1 MKNFDEYLKE
11 TGEFGWVQAIINPL
25 FYVSGLPTA
34 KPQEIIL
41 TENGSRGIATVLLP
55 DFVEVLMLDKGNLSH
70 EEKVARTNTV
80 IGMDISPL
88 ILGRVVDPFGM
99 PVDNLGPLAGERVYL
114 PLDKPPPGVLERAKI
129 SQPFETGVMVVDSM
143 VQIGKGQK
151 ELVLGDQKT
160 GKTQFLLQTMAHQAK
175 KGTICIYVSIGKKQA
190 DLKHVEQYLKES
202 GALKNS
208 VVIAATSSDPVSYV
222 YFAPFAGFT
231 IAEYFRDTGRDVL
244 IVLDDMSAHAKY
256 YREISLIAKKVPGRN
271 SYPGDVF
278 HHQARVLERSGLI
291 RGKGGKKDYSITA
304 LPVVETQEGD
314 ITGYIQTNL
323 MATTDGHLF
332 FDMQEAKR
340 GRYPPVNH
348 TLSVTRAGNQTQTV
362 LEKEIRHHFVLSLNE
377 YYRIKE
383 TVSFGVEILPEYKN
397 FIVYGQKIEAVLNQ
411 GKRDI
416 VSTSLRYLLCGLLYF
431 GFFKESTIPQT
442 IQAKEAL
449 TKALAEGRLKS
460 IEAEILKAPNLVNL
474 VAVINKYKQKI
485 WEAAYGNLQQKPA

>member
-1 MKNFDEYLKE
+1 
-11 TGEFGWVQAIINPL
+11 
-25 FYVSGLPTA
+25 
-34 KPQEIIL
+34 
-41 TENGSRGIATVLLP
+41 
-55 DFVEVLMLDKGNLSH
+55 
-70 EEKVARTNTV
+70 
-80 IGMDISPL
+80 MDISPL

-271 SYPGDVF
+271 SYPGED
-278 HHQARVLERSGLI
+278 
-291 RGKGGKKDYSITA
+291 
-304 LPVVETQEGD
+304 
-314 ITGYIQTNL
+314 
-323 MATTDGHLF
+323 
-332 FDMQEAKR
+332 
-340 GRYPPVNH
+340 
-348 TLSVTRAGNQTQTV
+348 
-362 LEKEIRHHFVLSLNE
+362 
-377 YYRIKE
+377 
-383 TVSFGVEILPEYKN
+383 
-397 FIVYGQKIEAVLNQ
+397 
-411 GKRDI
+411 
-416 VSTSLRYLLCGLLYF
+416 
-431 GFFKESTIPQT
+431 
-442 IQAKEAL
+442 
-449 TKALAEGRLKS
+449 
-460 IEAEILKAPNLVNL
+460 
-474 VAVINKYKQKI
+474 
-485 WEAAYGNLQQKPA
+485 